1 LPSTRPSALTR
12 ARLSLA
18 LNRRVILM
26 IFQLFRRTRDDPSI
40 ASLYGTIVAQARQP
54 AFYQSFDVPD
64 TVNGRLEMVLL
75 HIVLLLRRL
84 EPEPAAG
91 PLGQAIFDLFC
102 RDMDSNLREMGVGDL
117 AVPRTMRRIG
127 EAFYGRQAAYRTA
140 LDSGNPQALVDV
152 LARNVLDGRQGQGT
166 DQVAERLA
174 GYVRAAMHALAA
186 QNIAELRQGKLEFP
200 DPQTGSTNLE
210 ATA

>member
-1 LPSTRPSALTR
+1 
-12 ARLSLA
+12 
-18 LNRRVILM
+18 M
-26 IFQLFRRTRDDPSI
+26 IFQLFRRTRDNPSI
-40 ASLYGTIVAQARQP
+40 ASLYGTIVAQARKP

-64 TVNGRLEMVLL
+64 TVNGRLEMILL

-102 RDMDSNLREMGVGDL
+102 QDMDANLREMGIGDL

-127 EAFYGRQAAYRTA
+127 EAFYGRQAAYRAA
-140 LDSGNPQALVDV
+140 LDSNDPRALVDV
-152 LARNVLDGRQGQGT
+152 LARNVLDGRQGEEGT

-174 GYVRAAMHALAA
+174 GYVRSAMHALAA
-186 QNIAELRQGKLEFP
+186 QDIGELRQGKLGFP
-200 DPQTGSTNLE
+200 DPANLQAPDLE